1 MASQEQEGCP
11 VLQVEA
17 NPLRKVFRIQAGG
30 MKTMKN
36 VACRGGG
43 EREEECNF

>member
-30 MKTMKN
+30 TKRMKN

-43 EREEECNF
+43 EREEECNL